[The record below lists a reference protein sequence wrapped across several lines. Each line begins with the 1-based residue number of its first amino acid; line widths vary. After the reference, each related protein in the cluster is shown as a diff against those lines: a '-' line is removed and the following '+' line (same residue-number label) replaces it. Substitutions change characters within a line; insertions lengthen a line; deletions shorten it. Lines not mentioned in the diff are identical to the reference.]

1 MIFLILFIQ
10 LHKIYLPQLDCYF
23 TRAKIVLKKGLNYI
37 KLFTLVLRLSTVYK
51 FDTYQGSNFM
61 FKRRK
66 LEKAYI
72 KFVTENHTNLY
83 RFSYSYMKNQ
93 QDALDVVQE
102 SIRKGLSSLHTL
114 EDESVM
120 KSWMYRI
127 VINTSI
133 DGIRKRK
140 KVIMME
146 TDDIEYHL
154 AGVTDEYT
162 NMDLKKAI
170 ESLPNSYRAIIMLR
184 FFEDMKIDEIA
195 NVLEENVN
203 TIKTRLYKALKL
215 LKIELEE

>member
-1 MIFLILFIQ
+1 
-10 LHKIYLPQLDCYF
+10 
-23 TRAKIVLKKGLNYI
+23 
-37 KLFTLVLRLSTVYK
+37 
-51 FDTYQGSNFM
+51 
-61 FKRRK
+61 
-66 LEKAYI
+66 
-72 KFVTENHTNLY
+72 
-83 RFSYSYMKNQ
+83 
-93 QDALDVVQE
+93 
-102 SIRKGLSSLHTL
+102 
-114 EDESVM
+114 
-120 KSWMYRI
+120 
-127 VINTSI
+127 
-133 DGIRKRK
+133 
-140 KVIMME
+140 MME

>member
-1 MIFLILFIQ
+1 MFVTSQI
-10 LHKIYLPQLDCYF
+10 
-23 TRAKIVLKKGLNYI
+23 KKGLNYI
-37 KLFTLVLRLSTVYK
+37 KLFAIDPRLSTVYK
-51 FDTYQGSNFM
+51 FDTYQGSNIM
-61 FKRRK
+61 FKKRK

-72 KFVTENHTNLY
+72 SFVTENHTNLY

-133 DGIRKRK
+133 DSIRKRK

-146 TDDIEYHL
+146 AEDIEFHL
-154 AGVTDEYT
+154 PNATDKYT
-162 NMDLKKAI
+162 NIDLKKAI
-170 ESLPNSYRAIIMLR
+170 ESLPHSYRAIIMLR
-184 FFEDMKIDEIA
+184 FFEDLKIEEIA

>member
-1 MIFLILFIQ
+1 
-10 LHKIYLPQLDCYF
+10 
-23 TRAKIVLKKGLNYI
+23 
-37 KLFTLVLRLSTVYK
+37 
-51 FDTYQGSNFM
+51 M

-154 AGVTDEYT
+154 TGVTDEYT

>member
-1 MIFLILFIQ
+1 
-10 LHKIYLPQLDCYF
+10 
-23 TRAKIVLKKGLNYI
+23 
-37 KLFTLVLRLSTVYK
+37 
-51 FDTYQGSNFM
+51 M

-133 DGIRKRK
+133 DGIRKLK